1 MLGLLS
7 NIYGYFVGRRNRNF
21 DAGRIEVYKPD
32 IPVIS
37 IGNISTG
44 GSGKTP
50 FSIWLAQ
57 RIIELEGAPAVVGR
71 GYKRKGKGLVL
82 VSDGLSILADYRQ
95 AGDEMSLIAEKLKI
109 PVVVDKK
116 KVVAAQ
122 YANENLIIDCI
133 IIDDGFQHR
142 YVYRDLDIVIIDEA
156 TIKNQFLL
164 PKGRLREMPE
174 SLKRADI
181 IVYNNTSLELSDNYG
196 KIVVKAHTKISG
208 IKLMQNDENSELAS
222 EISGKFAA
230 VCGIANPQRFFS
242 SLEEKKINIE
252 KKYIFGDH
260 HNYTCKHINKIIKY
274 CVKNSIGRII
284 TTEKDYVKLKEFQQ
298 LFQNNSIN
306 CYVLEIVLKIDS
318 GQKELEEKICKI
330 LKIKL

>member
-7 NIYGYFVGRRNRNF
+7 NIYGYFVNRRNRKF
-21 DAGRIEVYKPD
+21 DTGRIEIYKPD

-71 GYKRKGKGLVL
+71 GYKRKGNGLVL
-82 VSDGLSILADYRQ
+82 VSDGSSILADYRE

-116 KVVAAQ
+116 KVIAAQ

-156 TIKNQFLL
+156 TIKKQYLL
-164 PKGRLREMPE
+164 PKGRLREMPGA
-174 SLKRADI
+174 LKRADI
-181 IVYNNTSLELSDNYG
+181 IVYNNTSLELPDNYG
-196 KIVVKAHTKISG
+196 KIVVKAHTKIAG
-208 IKLMQNDENSELAS
+208 IKLMQDDETNQTAP
-222 EISGKFAA
+222 EITGKFVA
-230 VCGIANPQRFFS
+230 VCGIANPQRFFG
-242 SLEEKKINIE
+242 SLEEKKLNIE
-252 KKYIFGDH
+252 KKFIFKDH
-260 HNYTCKHINKIIKY
+260 QNYSCKHINRIIEY
-274 CVKNSIGRII
+274 CKKNSIGQII
-284 TTEKDYVKLKEFQQ
+284 TTEKDYVKLKEFQH

-306 CYVLEIVLKIDS
+306 CYVLEIELEIDS
-318 GQKELEEKICKI
+318 GLKELDEKICKI
-330 LKIKL
+330 LKIKS